1 MGEPRTPY
9 GPGATDRLSWLAP
22 VAIQVAEESGMPCG
36 EQIEDLV
43 VMAFEGL
50 LNDPATGGKVTY
62 PALLDRARHAAA
74 LWILENDSAP

>member
-9 GPGATDRLSWLAP
+9 EPGATGRLSWLEP
-22 VAIQVAEESGMPCG
+22 VAAQVAEESGVPCG

-50 LNDPATGGKVTY
+50 LNDPATGGTVSY
-62 PALLDRARHAAA
+62 PALLDRARHAAT
-74 LWILENDSAP
+74 LWIRENDSAS

>member
-1 MGEPRTPY
+1 MCNPRTPDRA
-9 GPGATDRLSWLAP
+9 GATGRLTWLAP
-22 VAIQVAEESGMPCG
+22 IAAQVAEESGVPCS

-50 LNDPATGGKVTY
+50 LNDPASGGTVSY

-74 LWILENDSAP
+74 LWIRENDSAS